1 MQEGTQDDYEQC
13 ANAKFKASRKYQYND
28 ELMQSKAIGS
38 KTSAGRDP
46 RTYDKE
52 PKAPIRRR
60 KKDEVDE
67 VKFQMKRSTQYFQ
80 PSEEITVGQHKSD
93 K

>member
-1 MQEGTQDDYEQC
+1 MQEGIQDEYEQG
-13 ANAKFKASRKYQYND
+13 ANAKFKASRKNQYDD

-52 PKAPIRRR
+52 PKSSNPVESGRNRHKAA
-60 KKDEVDE
+60 
-67 VKFQMKRSTQYFQ
+67 KRT
-80 PSEEITVGQHKSD
+80 KSSS

>member
-1 MQEGTQDDYEQC
+1 MQRRANAIQGDRIQDKVQEGTQDDYEQC
-13 ANAKFKASRKYQYND
+13 ANAKFKASRKYQCSD

-52 PKAPIRRR
+52 PKSSNP
-60 KKDEVDE
+60 DE
-67 VKFQMKRSTQYFQ
+67 KFQAAKWT
-80 PSEEITVGQHKSD
+80 KSSS